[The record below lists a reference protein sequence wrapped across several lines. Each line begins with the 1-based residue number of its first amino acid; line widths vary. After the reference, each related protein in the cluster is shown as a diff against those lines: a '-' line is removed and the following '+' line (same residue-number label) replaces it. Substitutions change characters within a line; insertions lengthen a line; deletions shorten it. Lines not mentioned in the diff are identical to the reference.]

1 MRWLADYLHKN
12 PIETSGAKCEA
23 PKKMHRR
30 KIESLRE
37 EKIKCEFKAKR
48 VSVQLKINLQKNLHS
63 GTDDFKSKY
72 AADCRAEP
80 LECPA
85 VCHCERTTVDCS
97 GRGLKEIPRDIPLY
111 TTEL

>member
-1 MRWLADYLHKN
+1 MK
-12 PIETSGAKCEA
+12 T
-23 PKKMHRR
+23 
-30 KIESLRE
+30 
-37 EKIKCEFKAKR
+37 
-48 VSVQLKINLQKNLHS
+48 

-85 VCHCERTTVDCS
+85 VCQCDRTTVDCS

-111 TTEL
+111 TTELWVHINHTSP